1 MSTIR
6 AVDNPAAGTQ
16 CISPAR
22 DTRPNDAF
30 EDARA
35 SEAAALAGA
44 LAAGHRRLERLSGLR
59 HPVERPEPVIAPLFQ
74 PADVLVEDDP
84 GIQIGQEVRI
94 ATLDREGLAPRGQGG
109 L

>member
-44 LAAGHRRLERLSGLR
+44 LAAGH
-59 HPVERPEPVIAPLFQ
+59 A
-74 PADVLVEDDP
+74 A
-84 GIQIGQEVRI
+84 
-94 ATLDREGLAPRGQGG
+94 
-109 L
+109 